1 MKKLTKTSIVSLAA
15 VALLGTGVATGYAAS
30 DWAGHQNILA
40 INVNLDK
47 LANKIKSQQS
57 VLDQSKLDLANAT
70 NGVNKLTDQL
80 TQQQAAYDALNKQ
93 RNDDAASFQ
102 QQLQGKQG
110 EIQQKIVEIQQ
121 KIDEGN
127 QKVADKQKEVDGLNG
142 KINDLNNQLA
152 AQKQSSD
159 DDMAQA
165 VKDVQD
171 TKSKSD
177 QLVNQYVGN

>member
-1 MKKLTKTSIVSLAA
+1 MKKLTKTSIISLAA
-15 VALLGTGVATGYAAS
+15 IALLGTGVATGYAAS

-40 INVNLDK
+40 ININLDK

-57 VLDQSKLDLANAT
+57 ALDQAKSDLANAN
-70 NGVNKLTDQL
+70 NGQQQLKDQL
-80 TQQQAAYDALNKQ
+80 TQQQAAYDVLNKQ
-93 RNDDAASFQ
+93 RNDDATSFQ
-102 QQLQGKQG
+102 QQLQAKQG